1 MSGPVYSNTV
11 RNYEDLNKMSD
22 NEFERY
28 VEKELGLI
36 SVDSTYNEKGYSFRK
51 LKSGDILIA
60 RNGINFKINFEDLD
74 VVAEILKSIAN
85 KRISFCNFSEND

>member
-1 MSGPVYSNTV
+1 MSGPVYSNIV

-36 SVDSTYNEKGYSFRK
+36 KEQQ
-51 LKSGDILIA
+51 KSPT
-60 RNGINFKINFEDLD
+60 
-74 VVAEILKSIAN
+74 SI
-85 KRISFCNFSEND
+85 SG